1 MGTTGQD
8 GSNADRLRI
17 DATGTVAA
25 SDEGT
30 IRNDALWPTALGT
43 RAPTNDLNCRP
54 A

>member
-1 MGTTGQD
+1 VGTTGQD

-30 IRNDALWPTALGT
+30 IRNDVGFTAPDT
-43 RAPTNDLNCRP
+43 RAP
-54 A
+54 

>member
-1 MGTTGQD
+1 VRTTGQD

-30 IRNDALWPTALGT
+30 IRDDDVWSTARDT
-43 RAPTNDLNCRP
+43 RAPTNDLNCLT